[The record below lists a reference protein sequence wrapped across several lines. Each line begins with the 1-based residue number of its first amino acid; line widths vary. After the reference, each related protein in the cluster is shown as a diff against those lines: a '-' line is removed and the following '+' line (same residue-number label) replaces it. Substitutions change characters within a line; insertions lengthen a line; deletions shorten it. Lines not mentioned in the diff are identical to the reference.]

1 MKTANPV
8 LDTLV
13 ENQTHFVN
21 NWMDSAKKMQAA
33 FTSGNIVHEGQSLY
47 KEYFDKQ
54 MSLLS
59 KMQQSSAEMFGQ
71 QDNDPQGFF
80 KNWFNQQAAYAKQMG
95 DFGQSINNS
104 YQNFGKPAHDYMS
117 NFGQANN
124 AFTNIYNSL
133 LNTLN
138 TSFDSMSKNMNGA
151 FNKDTFTNFVQGNQM
166 YYKMQ
171 EFFQPIMNSI
181 QKGQFNMDAFKNQFS
196 ANSYNDITKQIFGN
210 TYNTAS
216 TKEFY
221 DNGIKQLQ
229 DFFTNQNNLGKEY
242 YAQMQNITKEFPQLF
257 NGDSAATMK
266 DFYGKMTNVFGKT
279 FEPLLKVVAPGKE
292 KENVEEMISL
302 MDKLAAYSV
311 KQAELQAFLQTTT
324 KASIE
329 KIAQQYADKYSDPKT
344 YTTAPSVDEMYNEW
358 VKTNET
364 LFTELFASE
373 EFSKVKG
380 DALNLSM
387 DVKKHFEKQMES
399 SLENFPV
406 VLKSEVED
414 MQKTIY
420 ELKKQVKDLQ
430 SKITMQGASAVEIF
444 EEDKNAKARKK

>member
-104 YQNFGKPAHDYMS
+104 YQNFGKPANDYMS
-117 NFGQANN
+117 NFGQSNT

-133 LNTLN
+133 LNTMN
-138 TSFDSMSKNMNGA
+138 TSYDSMSKNMNGG

-166 YYKMQ
+166 YFKMQ
-171 EFFQPIMNSI
+171 EFFQPIMNAI

-210 TYNTAS
+210 LYNTAS

-257 NGDSAATMK
+257 NGDSATTMK

-324 KASIE
+324 KTSVE
-329 KIAQQYADKYSDPKT
+329 KIAQKYADKYSDPKT
-344 YTTAPSVDEMYNEW
+344 YTTPPSVDEMYNEW

-364 LFTELFASE
+364 LFTELFASD

-420 ELKKQVKDLQ
+420 DLKKQVKDLQ
-430 SKITMQGASAVEIF
+430 SKMAVQGAAAVEIF